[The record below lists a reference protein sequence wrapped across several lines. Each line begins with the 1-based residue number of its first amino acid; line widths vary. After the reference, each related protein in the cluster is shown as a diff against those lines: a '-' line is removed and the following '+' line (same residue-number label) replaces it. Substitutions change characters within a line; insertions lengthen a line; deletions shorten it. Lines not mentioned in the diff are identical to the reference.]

1 MKIRTDFV
9 TNSSST
15 SFVIIS
21 AGNFTEDN
29 FFNLVGVKNDSALIP
44 IFKRLYTILSNKM
57 TELDLPDN
65 FHGNKYLK
73 EKITTSMEEG
83 KKVYF
88 GKLSSDD
95 GDWLEAYFCTDSF
108 ELENEKLYFNGV
120 QCGW

>member
-21 AGNFTEDN
+21 AGDFTEEN
-29 FFNLVGVKNDSALIP
+29 FLNLVGVKKDSPLLP
-44 IFKRLYTILSNKM
+44 IFKRLYTILSHKM
-57 TELDLPDN
+57 TELDHPDN
-65 FHGNKYLK
+65 FPGDEYLK
-73 EKITTSMEEG
+73 EKVIKSMEEG
-83 KKVYF
+83 KMVYF

-108 ELENEKLYFNGV
+108 EIENNKLYFNGIK
-120 QCGW
+120 CIW